1 MSAAVSIETG
11 VLDEYRARLGADAV
25 DELVTSDGLRSD
37 QAALGAAVN
46 AMGMGGLQ
54 AARAEARTFAS
65 DEGVTY
71 GTERRG
77 SRNWAI
83 DPIPVLI
90 GAAEWQALETGLRQR
105 ANLLDLVLTDVYG
118 ERNLMRRRVIPP
130 EVILGH
136 DGYIR
141 QTDGIGAPGR
151 RQLVVAATDLGRDAT
166 GQWTV
171 ISDRTQAPS
180 GPGYAMATRR
190 IISRVMAGLH
200 RSTPGPAARLLS
212 DLLGFAARRVAD
224 GHRAAPG
231 GAAHPRAG
239 Q

>member
-1 MSAAVSIETG
+1 MNATTKTTLDLAKIKDPNLTTAACGAVRTDTFPNVSLCTI
-11 VLDEYRARLGADAV
+11 LDPIV
-25 DELVTSDGLRSD
+25 DD
-37 QAALGAAVN
+37 
-46 AMGMGGLQ
+46 LQ

-151 RQLVVAATDLGRDAT
+151 RQMPQFNLTDEELDQLVAFLKYTSEINTANWPPNIEG
-166 GQWTV
+166 
-171 ISDRTQAPS
+171 
-180 GPGYAMATRR
+180 
-190 IISRVMAGLH
+190 
-200 RSTPGPAARLLS
+200 
-212 DLLGFAARRVAD
+212 
-224 GHRAAPG
+224 
-231 GAAHPRAG
+231 
-239 Q
+239 